1 MDNKNGYST
10 KQLKKWT
17 VALGLFL
24 YSTTPIFS
32 SNADFSFKAQYTRN
46 KKIWGTYKL
55 KKEDLRITR
64 GRKNWNKKPTQRV
77 GDVIIKD
84 GHIIFV
90 RETKDEGQTKIVVDK
105 IPYAKKGKYTYINKD
120 PLNKEVMDRLYR
132 PDLKEI
138 TPHLD
143 LLKGT
148 IHYKQLEC
156 TRRKR
161 NLTCKINGEMF
172 PAS

>member
-1 MDNKNGYST
+1 MESKKQNST
-10 KQLKKWT
+10 KQLRNWT
-17 VALGLFL
+17 LAMGIFL
-24 YSTTPIFS
+24 SSSGPILC

-64 GRKNWNKKPTQRV
+64 GSKKWNKKPTQRV

-84 GHIIFV
+84 GNIIFV

-105 IPYAKKGKYTYINKD
+105 IPYAKKGKYTYVNKE
-120 PLNKEVMDRLYR
+120 PLDKEVMDRLYR
-132 PDLKEI
+132 PDLKEV

-148 IHYKQLEC
+148 IQYKQLEC

-172 PAS
+172 PAT